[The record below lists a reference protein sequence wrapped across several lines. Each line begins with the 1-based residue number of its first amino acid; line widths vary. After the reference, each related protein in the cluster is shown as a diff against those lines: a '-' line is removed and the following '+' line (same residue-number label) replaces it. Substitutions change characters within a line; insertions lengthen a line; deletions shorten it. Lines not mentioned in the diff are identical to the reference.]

1 MVGLNEHIED
11 EAAPEAEEPRTR
23 ARRGWAFPWGR
34 ARRAA
39 GEHSALGEKLITGAP
54 ARIMRPRIIFF
65 SCLGVLLAFG
75 LLMVYSAS
83 SVEALSETGSAT
95 YYLERQA
102 MFVAVGLLGIFV
114 LGNIPL
120 HIYRTNVTRVI
131 WFAMMLLLGAVLIIG
146 TNVGGATRWIS
157 LPLIGQL
164 QPSEFAKPV
173 IILTVAKIMHEYYE
187 DQSMETHVFVTQMLV
202 CLVIPGIALMLQ
214 PDTGTLIIIV
224 AAVLA
229 MGYFAGFSYKLIFGL
244 FAIAGIAV
252 VIFVASSP
260 YRLARVITAS
270 DPWDDPYGSGYQATR
285 AIMAFASGGLFGRGI
300 GNSTMKYS
308 YLPEAH
314 NDYIL
319 AIIGEE
325 LGFVGTLIFFAVFA
339 LLIYSGFK
347 IAAQS
352 PSVQGRLIAYGC
364 TFTILVQFLVNV
376 LGILG
381 VTPMTG
387 KPLPFISYGGSSMIS
402 MLLMCGL
409 MLRVSL
415 ESNPQTVYDARR
427 AGLRVVR
434 DAPDEPDPALS
445 ARGIE
450 GSTAGVP
457 HVRSARSG
465 HAGFSVVD
473 GTKATDAPRS
483 AGVRTAQLVSDRMP
497 QGGTDASRSERS
509 GTYERVNLGSS
520 AADRLRAD
528 GGRPTV
534 RPRTDTGVP
543 YGGRTRRS
551 SRGSS
556 SRGDSHDR

>member
-102 MFVAVGLLGIFV
+102 FFVMVGLLAIVFFSR
-114 LGNIPL
+114 IPL
-120 HIYRTNVTRVI
+120 SVFRTNLM
-131 WFAMMLLLGAVLIIG
+131 WLFWAAMVLLLVAVLIIG
-146 TNVGGATRWIS
+146 HSAGGATRWIS

-173 IILTVAKIMHEYYE
+173 IILTAAKILHEYYE
-187 DQSMETHVFVTQMLV
+187 AQSIPAHMFVRLIFI
-202 CLVIPGIALMLQ
+202 CLVVPLIALGLQ
-214 PDTGTLIIIV
+214 PDTGTMLIIV
-224 AAVLA
+224 TSVFA
-229 MGYFAGFSYKLIFGL
+229 MCYFAGFSYRLLVGLLIVAVAL
-244 FAIAGIAV
+244 LAIYIAV
-252 VIFVASSP
+252 EP
-260 YRLARVITAS
+260 YRLARFFAAS

-434 DAPDEPDPALS
+434 DAPDEPDPALP

-457 HVRSARSG
+457 HVRSARSS

-497 QGGTDASRSERS
+497 QGGTDASRSERG
-509 GTYERVNLGSS
+509 GTYERVNLGSG